1 MKVNELDKKFDDNEE
16 SILEYFDLSKA
27 ERVNLQ
33 QQQVNID
40 MPLWMIQRLDR
51 EASRLGI
58 SRQAVIK
65 TWLADRIKKQQPQF
79 TST

>member
-1 MKVNELDKKFDDNEE
+1 MKANELDKKFDDNEE

-33 QQQVNID
+33 QQKVNID
-40 MPLWMIQRLDR
+40 MPLWMIQQLDR
-51 EASRLGI
+51 EAARLGI

-65 TWLADRIKKQQPQF
+65 TWLADRIREQQPQ
-79 TST
+79 STK

>member
-1 MKVNELDKKFDDNEE
+1 MKANELDKKFDDNEE

-33 QQQVNID
+33 QQKVNID

-65 TWLADRIKKQQPQF
+65 TWLADKIKEQQLQS

>member
-1 MKVNELDKKFDDNEE
+1 MKANELDKKFDDNEE

-33 QQQVNID
+33 QQKVNIE

-65 TWLADRIKKQQPQF
+65 TWLADRIKEQQPQ
-79 TST
+79 SI